1 MPTVA
6 QLMQALPE
14 PDEAPGAP
22 AEIASPAMPES
33 LSAALGEM
41 SLRPAPVG
49 RLRRMGLLATLQAK
63 IGAAYLFYWIRGWF
77 AGAAEKER
85 LVAEAHWKAA
95 ARLLDSMSY
104 LRGAVMKVGQTLAN
118 FPDIAPQPF
127 VETLERLHFDAPPM
141 HWSLLREMVHNELG
155 DDPER
160 LFAAFETRAFA
171 AASLGQV
178 HRATLKNGAEAAVK
192 IQYPGIGRTIRD
204 DLRNLQLFLLPARLD
219 KDWEYVQEQFDELRI
234 RLEQETDYE
243 AEAAAQTKVRSLFRE
258 DEGIIVPQVYPQWS
272 TARVLSMER
281 IDGVHLD
288 KFLARDPSQ
297 DERNAVAEKLSRA
310 WFRMMYAGR
319 MLYADMH
326 PGNFLFL
333 DDGRVAMLDFGMML
347 PLEGE
352 LWEDLRFMDR
362 GMTTGRLEDRIAAVK
377 RWSDI
382 GDSPADADRLRLT
395 EEYSDW
401 CWRWRYCGGEFD
413 FGDEADF
420 RRGIELFVKMLS
432 RRYSRAK
439 PSTPIMARHHFGGH
453 AILYR
458 LKAKLDLREI
468 VEQEVKAAGWDRS
481 AYA

>member
-6 QLMQALPE
+6 QLIEALPE
-14 PDEAPGAP
+14 TEEAPGAA
-22 AEIASPAMPES
+22 AETLPES
-33 LSAALGEM
+33 LSAALAEA
-41 SLRPAPVG
+41 SLRLVPAG
-49 RLRRMGLLATLQAK
+49 RLRRMGMLATLQAK

-77 AGAAEKER
+77 AGAAKKER
-85 LVAEAHWKAA
+85 LVAEAHWKNA

-104 LRGAVMKVGQTLAN
+104 LRGAVMKIGQTLAN
-118 FPDIAPQPF
+118 FPDIAPRPF
-127 VETLERLHFDAPPM
+127 VETLERLHYDAPPM
-141 HWSLLREMVHNELG
+141 HWSLLGEAVRNELG
-155 DDPER
+155 DDPLR
-160 LFAAFETRAFA
+160 VFDAFETRAFA

-178 HRATLKNGAEAAVK
+178 HRATLPGGAAAVVK
-192 IQYPGIGRTIRD
+192 IQYPGIARTIRD
-204 DLRNLQLFLLPARLD
+204 DLRNLQVFLLPARLD
-219 KDWEYVQEQFDELRI
+219 KDWQYVRDQFEELRI

-258 DEGIIVPQVYPQWS
+258 DDGIVVPRVYPQFS
-272 TARVLSMER
+272 TSRVLAMER

-288 KFLARDPSQ
+288 AFLARKPSQ
-297 DERNAVAEKLSRA
+297 QERNAAAEKLVRA
-310 WFRMMYAGR
+310 WFRMMYSGR

-333 DDGRVAMLDFGMML
+333 DDGRVALLDFGMML

-352 LWEDLRFMDR
+352 VWEDLRYMDR

-420 RRGIELFVKMLS
+420 RRGVELFVRMVR

-439 PSTPIMARHHFGGH
+439 RSTPIMARHHFGGH

-458 LKAKLDLREI
+458 LQARVDLRPIAE
-468 VEQEVKAAGWDRS
+468 EEVQAAGWDRS
-481 AYA
+481 DYA